1 MGDEG
6 VFGVGEL
13 ADRFYQRDV
22 CVFEAAGELPG
33 GFVVGFKVRSEGDVV
48 GVANVEDLGMLKGV
62 GNGRRRAYYDIGDI
76 GVEEPGVLEVC

>member
-13 ADRFYQRDV
+13 SDRFYKGNV
-22 CVFEAAGELPG
+22 GVFEAAGELPG
-33 GFVVGFKVRSEGDVV
+33 GFVIGFGMRSEGDVV

-62 GNGRRRAYYDIGDI
+62 GSGRSRAYYDVGDI